1 MFLNTGIGCIFVKNL
16 QIMIVSFTIKNFRS
30 FKEETVFSL
39 EASGSKGKSDNVAE
53 VETKNGKKFR
63 LLKTAVIYGANA
75 SGKSNVI
82 RAYWSFRQLIAA
94 SFRYDVN
101 DELIL
106 AEPFELS
113 PETESEP
120 TEFTLNFIAWDKQQ
134 YIYSIAISKI
144 EGIIE
149 ETLKYYPENT
159 QKLIYRRRGRKILSK
174 NPDFFKGKNDV
185 ESINPKR
192 LFLSELGNS
201 GDLFWEELRNYFIV
215 GSSVLNSSAPGTVL
229 RMTET
234 AKRIF
239 ESNDAAAIAIKNKVI
254 KLVQLSDLGIKGLEL
269 VEEEQVVRP
278 DHNTLNEQD
287 ETYSGIRKQK
297 RFKTYHDV
305 YDNNYVIGKKQFD
318 LIKQGS
324 TGTFALVG
332 LSTEILLSLS
342 LPHGRP
348 IWIDEI
354 DNSLHPYLC
363 KFLISLFN
371 HPNSNPYNAQLIFAT
386 HETTLLDRNNFRKDQ
401 IWITSKDKF
410 GCTKLYSV
418 YDLDVEGLRDDVPFD
433 KWYMSGKF
441 GGLPKIKELDFIF
454 DRQEMNTNG

>member
-1 MFLNTGIGCIFVKNL
+1 M
-16 QIMIVSFTIKNFRS
+16 
-30 FKEETVFSL
+30 
-39 EASGSKGKSDNVAE
+39 
-53 VETKNGKKFR
+53 
-63 LLKTAVIYGANA
+63 
-75 SGKSNVI
+75 
-82 RAYWSFRQLIAA
+82 
-94 SFRYDVN
+94 
-101 DELIL
+101 L

-134 YIYSIAISKI
+134 YIYSIAFSRM

-149 ETLKYYPENT
+149 ETLKYYPGKT

-174 NPDFFKGKNDV
+174 NPDFFKSKNDV

-192 LFLSELGNS
+192 LFLSELGIE
-201 GDLFWEELRNYFIV
+201 LIEEDQ
-215 GSSVLNSSAPGTVL
+215 VL
-229 RMTET
+229 
-234 AKRIF
+234 K
-239 ESNDAAAIAIKNKVI
+239 
-254 KLVQLSDLGIKGLEL
+254 SDN
-269 VEEEQVVRP
+269 
-278 DHNTLNEQD
+278 NTLNEHD

-305 YDNNYVIGKKQFD
+305 YEHNNIIGKKQFD

-363 KFLISLFN
+363 RFLISLFN
-371 HPNSNPYNAQLIFAT
+371 HPKSNPHHAQLIFAT

-454 DRQEMNTNG
+454 DRQEINTNG

>member
-1 MFLNTGIGCIFVKNL
+1 
-16 QIMIVSFTIKNFRS
+16 MIVNFTIKNFRS

-39 EASGSKGKSDNVAE
+39 EASGAKGKSDNVAE
-53 VETKNGKKFR
+53 IETKHGKKFR

-101 DELIL
+101 DEIIL

-134 YIYSIAISKI
+134 YIYSIAFSRM

-149 ETLKYYPENT
+149 ETLKYYPGKT

-174 NPDFFKGKNDV
+174 NPDFFKSKNVV

-201 GDLFWEELRNYFIV
+201 GDVFWEELRNYFVV
-215 GSSVLNSSAPGTVL
+215 GSAVVNSSASTIL
-229 RMTET
+229 RMTEN

-239 ESNDAAAIAIKNKVI
+239 ESNEASAIAIKNKVI
-254 KLVQLSDLGIKGLEL
+254 KLVQLSDLGIKGIEL
-269 VEEEQVVRP
+269 IEEDQVLKP
-278 DHNTLNEQD
+278 DNNTLNEHD

-305 YDNNYVIGKKQFD
+305 YEHNNIIGKKQFD

-363 KFLISLFN
+363 RFLISLFN
-371 HPNSNPYNAQLIFAT
+371 HPKSNPFHAQLIFAT

-454 DRQEMNTNG
+454 DRQEINTNG

>member
-1 MFLNTGIGCIFVKNL
+1 VYFCKKYSKMV
-16 QIMIVSFTIKNFRS
+16 VDFTIKNFRS
-30 FKEETVFSL
+30 FKEETILSM

-53 VETKNGKKFR
+53 IVTKNGKKFR

-82 RAYWSFRQLIAA
+82 RAYWSFRQLIST

-101 DELIL
+101 DEIIL

-113 PETESEP
+113 PETEDEA

-134 YIYSIAISKI
+134 YIYSISISKR
-144 EGIIE
+144 EGILE
-149 ETLKYYPENT
+149 ETLKYYPAKI
-159 QKLIYRRRGRKILSK
+159 QKLIFRRRGRKILTK
-174 NPDFFKGKNDV
+174 NPIFFQGKNDV

-201 GDLFWEELRNYFIV
+201 GDEFWEELRNYFIV
-215 GSSVLNSSAPGTVL
+215 GSIVINSSATGMAL
-229 RMTET
+229 RMSEN

-239 ESNDAAAIAIKNKVI
+239 ESTEANAVAIKNKVI
-254 KLVQLSDLGIKGLEL
+254 NLIQLSDLGIKGLEL
-269 VEEEQVVRP
+269 VEEEQIVKP
-278 DHNTLNEQD
+278 DNMALNEQD

-305 YDNNYVIGKKQFD
+305 YDNNNIIGKKQFD
-318 LIKQGS
+318 LMRQGS

-363 KFLISLFN
+363 RFLISLFT
-371 HPNSNPYNAQLIFAT
+371 HPKSNPYNAQLIFAT

-410 GCTKLYSV
+410 GCSKLYSV
-418 YDLDVEGLRDDVPFD
+418 YDLEVDGLRDDVPFD

-454 DRQEMNTNG
+454 DRQKINTNG

>member
-1 MFLNTGIGCIFVKNL
+1 MIISFSLKNY
-16 QIMIVSFTIKNFRS
+16 RS
-30 FKEETVFSL
+30 FKEETILSL

-53 VETKNGKKFR
+53 VTTKNGKNFR

-82 RAYWSFRQLIAA
+82 RAFWTFRQLISA

-101 DELIL
+101 DEISL
-106 AEPFELS
+106 AEPFELAS
-113 PETESEP
+113 ETAKEP
-120 TEFTLNFIAWDKQQ
+120 TEFTLNFIGWDRQQ
-134 YIYSIAISKI
+134 YIYFISISRS

-149 ETLKYYPENT
+149 ETLKYYPETT
-159 QKLIYRRRGRKILSK
+159 QKLIYRRNGRKIISK
-174 NPDFFKGKNDV
+174 SPDFFKGKTDT

-192 LFLSELGNS
+192 LYLSELGNS
-201 GDLFWEELRNYFIV
+201 GDEYWEELRNYFVIGNSV
-215 GSSVLNSSAPGTVL
+215 VNSSVTGMVRL
-229 RMTET
+229 MTEN

-239 ESNDAAAIAIKNKVI
+239 ESTDPAMSAIKNKVI
-254 KLVQLSDLGIKGLEL
+254 KLVQLSDLGIKDLG
-269 VEEEQVVRP
+269 VIEEDEILKSG
-278 DHNTLNEQD
+278 NSALNEQD
-287 ETYSGIRKQK
+287 ESYSGTRKQK

-305 YDNNYVIGKKQFD
+305 YSNESIAGKKEFD

-332 LSTEILLSLS
+332 LSTEILLSLGRKE
-342 LPHGRP
+342 GRP
-348 IWIDEI
+348 TWIDEI

-363 KFLISLFN
+363 RFLISLFN
-371 HPNSNPYNAQLIFAT
+371 HPKSNPYNSQLIFAT

-401 IWITSKDKF
+401 IWITTKDKY
-410 GCTKLYSV
+410 GGTKLYSV
-418 YDLDVEGLRDDVPFD
+418 HDLDVEGLRDDIPFD

-454 DRQEMNTNG
+454 DRPENTTNG

>member
-1 MFLNTGIGCIFVKNL
+1 
-16 QIMIVSFTIKNFRS
+16 MIVNFTIKNFRS
-30 FKEETVFSL
+30 FKEETVLSM
-39 EASGSKGKSDNVAE
+39 EASGAKGKSDNVAE
-53 VETKNGKKFR
+53 METKSGKKFR

-101 DELIL
+101 DEIIL

-113 PETESEP
+113 PETVNEP
-120 TEFTLNFIAWDKQQ
+120 TVFTLNFIAWDKQQ
-134 YIYSIAISKI
+134 YIYSIAISKT

-149 ETLKYYPENT
+149 ETLKYYPEKT

-174 NPDFFKGKNDV
+174 NPDFFNGKNDV

-201 GDLFWEELRNYFIV
+201 GDVFWEELRNYFIV
-215 GSSVLNSSAPGTVL
+215 GSTVLNSSPNGMAN
-229 RMTET
+229 RMTEN

-239 ESNDAAAIAIKNKVI
+239 ESNEASAIDIRNKVI

-269 VEEEQVVRP
+269 VEEEQLLKL
-278 DHNTLNEQD
+278 DHHTLNEQE
-287 ETYSGIRKQK
+287 ETYSSIRKQK
-297 RFKTYHDV
+297 QFKTYHDV
-305 YDNNYVIGKKQFD
+305 YDNNNVTGKKQFD
-318 LIKQGS
+318 LLKQGS
-324 TGTFALVG
+324 ARTIALIG
-332 LSTEILLSLS
+332 LSIEMLLSLS
-342 LPHGRP
+342 QPNGRP

-363 KFLISLFN
+363 RFLISLFN
-371 HPNSNPYNAQLIFAT
+371 HPKSNPFNSQLIFAT

-410 GCTKLYSV
+410 GCTTLYSV

-441 GGLPKIKELDFIF
+441 GGLPKIKEIDFIF
-454 DRQEMNTNG
+454 DRTDINTNV

>member
-1 MFLNTGIGCIFVKNL
+1 
-16 QIMIVSFTIKNFRS
+16 MIVSFTIKNFRS

-39 EASGSKGKSDNVAE
+39 EASGSKGKLDNIAE
-53 VETKNGKKFR
+53 IKTKNGKKFR

-101 DELIL
+101 DEIIL

-134 YIYSIAISKI
+134 YIYFIAISKI

-149 ETLKYYPENT
+149 ETLKYYPEKT

-201 GDLFWEELRNYFIV
+201 GDVFWEELRNYFIV
-215 GSSVLNSSAPGTVL
+215 GSSVLNSSATGTVL
-229 RMTET
+229 RMTEN

-239 ESNDAAAIAIKNKVI
+239 ESNEAGAIAIKNKVI

-269 VEEEQVVRP
+269 VEEEQVLKP
-278 DHNTLNEQD
+278 DNNALNEQD

-305 YDNNYVIGKKQFD
+305 YNNNNIIGKKQFD

-363 KFLISLFN
+363 RFLISLFN
-371 HPNSNPYNAQLIFAT
+371 HPKSNPYNAQLIFAT

-418 YDLDVEGLRDDVPFD
+418 YDLDVEGLRDDIPFD

-454 DRQEMNTNG
+454 DRQEINTNG

>member
-1 MFLNTGIGCIFVKNL
+1 
-16 QIMIVSFTIKNFRS
+16 MIINFTIKNFRS

-39 EASGSKGKSDNVAE
+39 EASGAKGKSDNVAE
-53 VETKNGKKFR
+53 IETKHGKKFR

-101 DELIL
+101 DEIIL

-134 YIYSIAISKI
+134 YIYSIAFSKM

-149 ETLKYYPENT
+149 ETLKYYPGKT

-174 NPDFFKGKNDV
+174 NPDFFKSKNDV

-201 GDLFWEELRNYFIV
+201 GDVFWEELRNYFVV
-215 GSSVLNSSAPGTVL
+215 GSSVVNGSASTIL
-229 RMTET
+229 RMTEN

-239 ESNDAAAIAIKNKVI
+239 ESNEASAIAIKNKVI
-254 KLVQLSDLGIKGLEL
+254 KLVQLSDLGIKGIEL
-269 VEEEQVVRP
+269 IEEDQVLKP
-278 DHNTLNEQD
+278 DNNTLNEHD

-305 YDNNYVIGKKQFD
+305 YEHNNIIGKKQFD

-342 LPHGRP
+342 MPHGRP

-363 KFLISLFN
+363 RFLISLFN
-371 HPNSNPYNAQLIFAT
+371 HPKSNPYHTQLIFAT

-454 DRQEMNTNG
+454 DRQEINTNG

>member
-1 MFLNTGIGCIFVKNL
+1 
-16 QIMIVSFTIKNFRS
+16 MIVNFTIKNFRS
-30 FKEETVFSL
+30 FKEETLFSL

-53 VETKNGKKFR
+53 IETKNGKKFR

-101 DELIL
+101 DEIIL

-113 PETESEP
+113 PETENEP
-120 TEFTLNFIAWDKQQ
+120 TVFTLNFIAWDKQQ
-134 YIYSIAISKI
+134 YIYSISISKT
-144 EGIIE
+144 EGILE
-149 ETLKYYPENT
+149 ETLKYYPKKT

-201 GDLFWEELRNYFIV
+201 GDVFWEELRNYFIV
-215 GSSVLNSSAPGTVL
+215 GSSVLNSSATGTIL
-229 RMTET
+229 RMTEN

-239 ESNDAAAIAIKNKVI
+239 ESNEADAITIKNKVI

-269 VEEEQVVRP
+269 VEEEQIVKP
-278 DHNTLNEQD
+278 DNTALNEQD

-297 RFKTYHDV
+297 RFKTSHDV
-305 YDNNYVIGKKQFD
+305 YENNNIIGKKQFD

-332 LSTEILLSLS
+332 LSTEILLSLN

-363 KFLISLFN
+363 RFLISLFN
-371 HPNSNPYNAQLIFAT
+371 HPKSNPYNAQLIFAT

-418 YDLDVEGLRDDVPFD
+418 YDLDVEGLRDDIPFD

-454 DRQEMNTNG
+454 DRQEINTNG

>member
-1 MFLNTGIGCIFVKNL
+1 MVIDFK
-16 QIMIVSFTIKNFRS
+16 IKNFRS
-30 FKEETVFSL
+30 IKEETVLSL
-39 EASGSKGKSDNVAE
+39 EASGSKGKSDNVFE
-53 VETKNGKKFR
+53 METLNGKKFR

-75 SGKSNVI
+75 SGKSNII
-82 RAYWSFRQLIAA
+82 RAYWVLRQLIAT

-101 DELIL
+101 DEIIF

-120 TEFTLNFIAWDKQQ
+120 TELTLNFIAWDKRQ
-134 YIYSIAISKI
+134 YIYSMSISKT

-149 ETLKYYPENT
+149 ETLKYYPEKT

-174 NPDFFKGKNDV
+174 NAVFFKGISAT

-215 GSSVLNSSAPGTVL
+215 GSSVLNSSATGMVH
-229 RMTET
+229 RMTEN

-239 ESNDAAAIAIKNKVI
+239 ESNDSGAIAIKNKVI

-269 VEEEQVVRP
+269 VEEEQVLKP
-278 DHNTLNEQD
+278 DNQSVNEHD
-287 ETYSGIRKQK
+287 EIYSGIRRQN
-297 RFKTYHDV
+297 RFKTSHDV
-305 YDNNYVIGKKQFD
+305 YDNKNLIGKKQFD
-318 LIKQGS
+318 LLKQGS
-324 TGTFALVG
+324 TGTFALIG

-363 KFLISLFN
+363 RFIISLFI
-371 HPNSNPYNAQLIFAT
+371 HPMANPYNAQLIFAT

-441 GGLPKIKELDFIF
+441 GGLPKIKDLDFIF
-454 DRQEMNTNG
+454 DRQEINTNE

>member
-1 MFLNTGIGCIFVKNL
+1 
-16 QIMIVSFTIKNFRS
+16 MIINFTIKNFRS

-53 VETKNGKKFR
+53 IETKNGKKFR

-101 DELIL
+101 DEIL
-106 AEPFELS
+106 FAEPFELS
-113 PETESEP
+113 PETESKP

-134 YIYSIAISKI
+134 YIYFISISKT
-144 EGIIE
+144 EGVIE
-149 ETLKYYPENT
+149 ETLKYYPEKT

-174 NPDFFKGKNDV
+174 NSDFFKGKNDV

-201 GDLFWEELRNYFIV
+201 GDEFWEELRNYFIV
-215 GSSVLNSSAPGTVL
+215 GSSVLNSSANGMMH
-229 RMTET
+229 RMTENS
-234 AKRIF
+234 KRIF
-239 ESNDAAAIAIKNKVI
+239 ESNEAGAIAIKNKVM

-269 VEEEQVVRP
+269 VEEEQVVKP
-278 DHNTLNEQD
+278 DNNALNEPD

-305 YDNNYVIGKKQFD
+305 YDNNNVIGKKQFD

-363 KFLISLFN
+363 RFLISLFN
-371 HPNSNPYNAQLIFAT
+371 HPISNPNNAQLIFAT

-418 YDLDVEGLRDDVPFD
+418 YDLDVEGLRDDIPFD

-454 DRQEMNTNG
+454 DRTENNLNG

>member
-1 MFLNTGIGCIFVKNL
+1 
-16 QIMIVSFTIKNFRS
+16 MIVNFTIKNFRS

-101 DELIL
+101 DEIVL

-113 PETESEP
+113 YETESEP

-149 ETLKYYPENT
+149 ETLKYYPEKT

-201 GDLFWEELRNYFIV
+201 GDVFWEELRNYFIV
-215 GSSVLNSSAPGTVL
+215 GSSVLNSSANGMVH
-229 RMTET
+229 RMTEN

-239 ESNDAAAIAIKNKVI
+239 ESNEAGAIAIKNKVI

-269 VEEEQVVRP
+269 VEEEQVVKP
-278 DHNTLNEQD
+278 DTNALNEQD
-287 ETYSGIRKQK
+287 ESYSGIRKQK

-305 YDNNYVIGKKQFD
+305 YDKNNVIGKKQFD

-363 KFLISLFN
+363 RFLISLFN
-371 HPNSNPYNAQLIFAT
+371 HPKSNPYNAQLIFAT

-410 GCTKLYSV
+410 GSTKLYSV

-454 DRQEMNTNG
+454 DRQENGKNG

>member
-1 MFLNTGIGCIFVKNL
+1 LHINHKK
-16 QIMIVSFTIKNFRS
+16 MIINFTIKNFRS

-39 EASGSKGKSDNVAE
+39 EASGSKGKSDNVAKI
-53 VETKNGKKFR
+53 ETKNGKKFR

-101 DELIL
+101 DEIL
-106 AEPFELS
+106 FAEPFELS
-113 PETESEP
+113 PETESKP

-134 YIYSIAISKI
+134 YIYFISISKT
-144 EGIIE
+144 EGVIE
-149 ETLKYYPENT
+149 ETLKYYPEKT

-174 NPDFFKGKNDV
+174 NSDFFKGKNDV

-201 GDLFWEELRNYFIV
+201 GDEFWEELRNYFIV
-215 GSSVLNSSAPGTVL
+215 GSTVLNSSTNGMMH
-229 RMTET
+229 RMTENS
-234 AKRIF
+234 KRIF
-239 ESNDAAAIAIKNKVI
+239 ESNEAGAIAIKNKVM

-269 VEEEQVVRP
+269 VEEEQVVKP
-278 DHNTLNEQD
+278 DNNALNEPD

-305 YDNNYVIGKKQFD
+305 YDNNNVIGKKQFD

-363 KFLISLFN
+363 RFLISLFN
-371 HPNSNPYNAQLIFAT
+371 HPKSNPNNAQLIFAT

-418 YDLDVEGLRDDVPFD
+418 YDLDVEGLRDDIPFD

-454 DRQEMNTNG
+454 DRTENNLNG

>member
-1 MFLNTGIGCIFVKNL
+1 MVINFI
-16 QIMIVSFTIKNFRS
+16 IKNFRS
-30 FKEETVFSL
+30 LKEETLFSM

-53 VETKNGKKFR
+53 METKNGKKFR

-75 SGKSNVI
+75 SGKSNII
-82 RAYWSFRQLIAA
+82 RAYWTFRKLIAT

-101 DELIL
+101 DEIMIV
-106 AEPFELS
+106 EPFELS
-113 PETESEP
+113 PETESQP

-134 YIYSIAISKI
+134 YLYSIAVSKT

-149 ETLKYYPENT
+149 ETLKYYPGKT
-159 QKLIYRRRGRKILSK
+159 QKLIYRRRGRKIISK
-174 NPDFFKGKNDV
+174 NPDFFKNQNDR
-185 ESINPKR
+185 ENINPKR

-215 GSSVLNSSAPGTVL
+215 GSIVLNSSANGMMP
-229 RMTET
+229 RMTEN

-239 ESNDAAAIAIKNKVI
+239 ESNDPGAIAIKNKVI
-254 KLVQLSDLGIKGLEL
+254 KLVQLSDLGIKDLEL
-269 VEEEQVVRP
+269 IEEEQIVKP
-278 DHNTLNEQD
+278 DNHVLND
-287 ETYSGIRKQK
+287 EDVTYSGTRKQK

-305 YDNNYVIGKKQFD
+305 YSNNNVSGKKQFD
-318 LIKQGS
+318 LIQQGS
-324 TGTFALVG
+324 AGTYALVG

-342 LPHGRP
+342 LPKGRP
-348 IWIDEI
+348 IWVDEI
-354 DNSLHPYLC
+354 DNSLHPGLC
-363 KFLISLFN
+363 RFLISLFN
-371 HPNSNPYNAQLIFAT
+371 HPKTNPYNTQLIFAT

-418 YDLDVEGLRDDVPFD
+418 YDLDMEGLRDDVPFD
-433 KWYMSGKF
+433 KWYLSGKF

-454 DRQEMNTNG
+454 DRIENNGNG

>member
-1 MFLNTGIGCIFVKNL
+1 MKNL
-16 QIMIVSFTIKNFRS
+16 QQMIVDFTIKNFRS
-30 FKEETVFSL
+30 FKEETVLSL
-39 EASGSKGKSDNVAE
+39 EASGSKGKSDNIAE
-53 VETKNGKKFR
+53 IETKNGKKFR

-82 RAYWSFRQLIAA
+82 RAYWSFRQLIAT
-94 SFRYDVN
+94 SFRFDVN
-101 DELIL
+101 DELVL

-113 PETESEP
+113 PETENEP
-120 TEFTLNFIAWDKQQ
+120 TKFTLNFIAWDKQQ

-149 ETLKYYPENT
+149 ETLKFYPEKT
-159 QKLIYRRRGRKILSK
+159 QKLIYRRRGRKVLSK
-174 NPDFFKGKNDV
+174 NPDFFKGKNEV

-192 LFLSELGNS
+192 LFLSELGNN
-201 GDLFWEELRNYFIV
+201 GDLFWEELRNYFVV
-215 GSSVLNSSAPGTVL
+215 GSSVLNSTSYTMVY
-229 RMTET
+229 RTSEN

-239 ESNDAAAIAIKNKVI
+239 ESNDADAIAIKNKVI

-269 VEEEQVVRP
+269 VEEEQAIKS
-278 DHNTLNEQD
+278 DINTLNEQD

-297 RFKTYHDV
+297 RFKTYHNV
-305 YDNNYVIGKKQFD
+305 YDNKNLIGKKQFD

-324 TGTFALVG
+324 SGTFALVG
-332 LSTEILLSLS
+332 LSTEILISLS
-342 LPHGRP
+342 LPQGRP

-363 KFLISLFN
+363 RFLISLFN
-371 HPNSNPYNAQLIFAT
+371 HPKSNPNNAQLIFAT

-410 GCTKLYSV
+410 GSTKLYSV
-418 YDLDVEGLRDDVPFD
+418 YDLDVEGLRDDIPFD

-454 DRQEMNTNG
+454 DRQEINTNG

>member
-1 MFLNTGIGCIFVKNL
+1 M
-16 QIMIVSFTIKNFRS
+16 
-30 FKEETVFSL
+30 

-53 VETKNGKKFR
+53 IETKNGKKFR

-82 RAYWSFRQLIAA
+82 RAYWSFRQLIAT
-94 SFRYDVN
+94 SFRNDVN

-144 EGIIE
+144 QGIIE
-149 ETLKYYPENT
+149 ETLKYYPEKT
-159 QKLIYRRRGRKILSK
+159 QKLIYRRRGRKILTK
-174 NPDFFKGKNDV
+174 NQDFFKSKNGV

-201 GDLFWEELRNYFIV
+201 GDVFWEELRNYFIV
-215 GSSVLNSSAPGTVL
+215 GSSVLNSSANGMVH
-229 RMTET
+229 RMTEN

-239 ESNDAAAIAIKNKVI
+239 ESNEAGAIAIKNKVI

-269 VEEEQVVRP
+269 VEEEQVVKP
-278 DHNTLNEQD
+278 DTNSLNEQD

-305 YDNNYVIGKKQFD
+305 YDNKNVIGKKQFD

-363 KFLISLFN
+363 RFLISLFN
-371 HPNSNPYNAQLIFAT
+371 HPKSNPFNAQLIFAT

-410 GCTKLYSV
+410 GSTKLYSV
-418 YDLDVEGLRDDVPFD
+418 YDLDVEGIRDDVPFD

-454 DRQEMNTNG
+454 DRQEINTNG

>member
-1 MFLNTGIGCIFVKNL
+1 
-16 QIMIVSFTIKNFRS
+16 MIVDFTIKNFRS
-30 FKEETVFSL
+30 FKEKAVFSL

-53 VETKNGKKFR
+53 IETKNGKKFR

-75 SGKSNVI
+75 SGKSNII
-82 RAYWSFRQLIAA
+82 RAYWSFRQLITS

-101 DELIL
+101 DEITL

-113 PETESEP
+113 SETESQP
-120 TEFTLNFIAWDKQQ
+120 TEFTLNFIAWDKRQ
-134 YIYSIAISKI
+134 YIYHIAISRI
-144 EGIIE
+144 EGIVE
-149 ETLKYYPENT
+149 ETLKYYPENV
-159 QKLIYRRRGRKILSK
+159 QKLIYRRRGRKILST
-174 NPDFFKGKNDV
+174 NPDFFKDKNA
-185 ESINPKR
+185 EEKINPKR

-201 GDLFWEELRNYFIV
+201 GDLFWEELRNYFVV
-215 GSSVLNSSAPGTVL
+215 GSNVLNSSATGMVL
-229 RMTET
+229 RMAEN

-239 ESNDAAAIAIKNKVI
+239 ESNDPNAIAIKNKVI
-254 KLVQLSDLGIKGLEL
+254 KLVQVSDLGIKGLNL
-269 VEEEQVVRP
+269 IEEEQVVKS
-278 DHNTLNEQD
+278 DSNLLNDSD

-297 RFKTYHDV
+297 RFKTYHNV
-305 YDNNYVIGKKQFD
+305 YNDKNIVGEKQFD

-332 LSTEILLSLS
+332 ISTEILLSLG

-363 KFLISLFN
+363 RFLISLFN
-371 HPNSNPYNAQLIFAT
+371 HPKSNPYNSQLIFAT
-386 HETTLLDRNNFRKDQ
+386 HETTLLDKNNFRKDQ
-401 IWITSKDKF
+401 IWITSKDKY
-410 GCTKLYSV
+410 GITKLYSV
-418 YDLDVEGLRDDVPFD
+418 HDLDIDGLRDEIPFD

-454 DRQEMNTNG
+454 DRFEDSTHE

>member
-1 MFLNTGIGCIFVKNL
+1 
-16 QIMIVSFTIKNFRS
+16 MIINFTVKNFRS
-30 FKEETVFSL
+30 FKEETIFSL
-39 EASGSKGKSDNVAE
+39 EASGSKGKSDNIAE
-53 VETKNGKKFR
+53 IETKNGKKFR

-75 SGKSNVI
+75 SGKSNII
-82 RAYWSFRQLIAA
+82 RAYWSFRQIIAA

-101 DELIL
+101 DEIVF

-113 PETESEP
+113 QETENKP
-120 TEFTLNFIAWDKQQ
+120 TEFTLNFISWDKKQ
-134 YIYSIAISKI
+134 YIYFVSISKT

-174 NPDFFKGKNDV
+174 NTAFFKGKTNI

-201 GDLFWEELRNYFIV
+201 GDVFWEGLRNYFII
-215 GSSVLNSSAPGTVL
+215 GTSVLNSSANGMVYRL
-229 RMTET
+229 TEN

-239 ESNDAAAIAIKNKVI
+239 ESNEPGVIAIKNKVI

-269 VEEEQVVRP
+269 IEEEQIQKP
-278 DHNTLNEQD
+278 ENNILNDQE
-287 ETYSGIRKQK
+287 ETYSGTRKQK

-305 YDNNYVIGKKQFD
+305 YNNNKIIGKKQFD

-324 TGTFALVG
+324 AGTLALVG
-332 LSTEILLSLS
+332 ISTEILLSLS
-342 LPHGRP
+342 FIHGRP

-363 KFLISLFN
+363 RFLISLFN
-371 HPNSNPYNAQLIFAT
+371 HPKSNPNHSQLIFAT

-410 GCTKLYSV
+410 GRTKLYSV

-441 GGLPKIKELDFIF
+441 GGLPKIKEFDFIF
-454 DRQEMNTNG
+454 DRTGRETNA

>member
-1 MFLNTGIGCIFVKNL
+1 
-16 QIMIVSFTIKNFRS
+16 MIVEFTIKNYRS
-30 FKEETVFSL
+30 FKEKTLFSM
-39 EASGSKGKSDNVAE
+39 EASGSKVKSDNVAE
-53 VETKNGKKFR
+53 IETKNGKKFR

-82 RAYWSFRQLIAA
+82 RAYWSFRQLIAV

-113 PETESEP
+113 PETSSEP
-120 TEFTLNFIAWDKQQ
+120 TEFTLKFIAWDKQE
-134 YIYSIAISKI
+134 YIYSIAISKN

-149 ETLKYYPENT
+149 EILKYYPENT
-159 QKLIYRRRGRKILSK
+159 PKLIFRRKGRKVSSK
-174 NPDFFKGKNDV
+174 NPVFFKGKNDV

-215 GSSVLNSSAPGTVL
+215 GSSVLNSSATGMIQ
-229 RMTET
+229 RMTEN

-239 ESNDAAAIAIKNKVI
+239 ESNETGAINIKNKVI

-269 VEEEQVVRP
+269 VEEEQVVKP
-278 DHNTLNEQD
+278 DINVMNEQD
-287 ETYSGIRKQK
+287 ESYSSVRKQK

-305 YDNNYVIGKKQFD
+305 YSNKNVIGQKQFD

-332 LSTEILLSLS
+332 LSTEILISLS

-354 DNSLHPYLC
+354 DNSLHPYLSR
-363 KFLISLFN
+363 FLISLFN
-371 HPNSNPYNAQLIFAT
+371 HPKSNPNNSQLIFAT
-386 HETTLLDRNNFRKDQ
+386 HETTLLDRDNFRKDQ
-401 IWITSKDKF
+401 IWLTSKDKF
-410 GCTKLYSV
+410 GSSKLYSV
-418 YDLDVEGLRDDVPFD
+418 YDLDVEGLRDDIPFD

-454 DRQEMNTNG
+454 DRQETVNNG

>member
-1 MFLNTGIGCIFVKNL
+1 
-16 QIMIVSFTIKNFRS
+16 MIVNFTIKNFRS
-30 FKEETVFSL
+30 FKEETIFSL

-53 VETKNGKKFR
+53 IETRNGKKFR

-75 SGKSNVI
+75 SGKSNII

-101 DELIL
+101 DEIIL

-134 YIYSIAISKI
+134 YIYSFSISRL

-149 ETLKYYPENT
+149 ETLKYYPEKI
-159 QKLIYRRRGRKILSK
+159 QKIIYRRRGRKISSK
-174 NPDFFKGKNDV
+174 NPDFFKGKNEV

-201 GDLFWEELRNYFIV
+201 GDIFWEELRNYFTI
-215 GSSVLNSSAPGTVL
+215 GSSVLNSSANGTVH
-229 RMTET
+229 RMTEN

-239 ESNDAAAIAIKNKVI
+239 ESNEAGAIAIKNKVI
-254 KLVQLSDLGIKGLEL
+254 KLIQLSDLGIKGLEL
-269 VEEEQVVRP
+269 VEEEQVVRT
-278 DHNTLNEQD
+278 DTNSLLEQD
-287 ETYSGIRKQK
+287 ETYSGISKQK

-305 YDNNYVIGKKQFD
+305 YDNNKVIGKKQFD

-324 TGTFALVG
+324 TGSLALVG
-332 LSTEILLSLS
+332 LSTEIILSLS
-342 LPHGRP
+342 LSHGRP
-348 IWIDEI
+348 IWIDEL

-363 KFLISLFN
+363 KFLLSLFN
-371 HPNSNPYNAQLIFAT
+371 HPKSNPYKTQLIFAT
-386 HETTLLDRNNFRKDQ
+386 HDTTLLERNNFRKDQ

-410 GCTKLYSV
+410 GITKLYSV

-454 DRQEMNTNG
+454 DRQEINSNG

>member
-1 MFLNTGIGCIFVKNL
+1 MLLLLHKYRKMVID
-16 QIMIVSFTIKNFRS
+16 FTLKNFRS
-30 FKEETVFSL
+30 FKEETVFSM

-53 VETKNGKKFR
+53 IETKNGKKFR

-101 DELIL
+101 DDITI
-106 AEPFELS
+106 AESFELS
-113 PETESEP
+113 PETEGKPS
-120 TEFTLNFIAWDKQQ
+120 EFTLNFIAWDKQQ
-134 YIYSIAISKI
+134 YIYHISVSKH

-149 ETLKYYPENT
+149 ETLKYYPEKT

-174 NPDFFKGKNDV
+174 NPDFFKSKNDLDN
-185 ESINPKR
+185 INPKR

-201 GDLFWEELRNYFIV
+201 GDVFWEELRNYFTI
-215 GSSVLNSSAPGTVL
+215 GSSVLNSSANGMAV
-229 RMTET
+229 RMTEN

-239 ESNDAAAIAIKNKVI
+239 ESSEASIIAIKNKVI

-269 VEEEQVVRP
+269 VEEEQVIKT
-278 DHNTLNEQD
+278 DSNALNEQD
-287 ETYSGIRKQK
+287 ITYSDIRKQK

-305 YDNNYVIGKKQFD
+305 YDNSTVIGKKQFD

-324 TGTFALVG
+324 TGTLALVG
-332 LSTEILLSLS
+332 LSSEILLSLS

-363 KFLISLFN
+363 RFLISLFN
-371 HPNSNPYNAQLIFAT
+371 HPKSNPYNSQLIFAT

-401 IWITSKDKF
+401 IWITSKDKL
-410 GCTKLYSV
+410 GSTKLYSV
-418 YDLDVEGLRDDVPFD
+418 FDLDVEGLRDDVPFD

-454 DRQEMNTNG
+454 DRQEITTNG

>member
-1 MFLNTGIGCIFVKNL
+1 
-16 QIMIVSFTIKNFRS
+16 MIINFTIKNFRS
-30 FKEETVFSL
+30 IKEDTVFSL
-39 EASGSKGKSDNVAE
+39 EATGSKGKSDNVAE
-53 VETKNGKKFR
+53 ILTKNGKKFR

-101 DELIL
+101 DEIIL

-149 ETLKYYPENT
+149 ETLKYYPEKT

-201 GDLFWEELRNYFIV
+201 GDVFWEELRNYFIA
-215 GSSVLNSSAPGTVL
+215 GSSALNSSANGMVR
-229 RMTET
+229 RMTEN

-239 ESNDAAAIAIKNKVI
+239 ESNEAGAIAIKNKVI

-269 VEEEQVVRP
+269 VEEEQVVKL
-278 DHNTLNEQD
+278 DNNALNEQD

-297 RFKTYHDV
+297 RFKTFHDV
-305 YDNNYVIGKKQFD
+305 YDNNNIIGKKQFD
-318 LIKQGS
+318 LIMQES

-342 LPHGRP
+342 QPHGRP

-363 KFLISLFN
+363 RFLISLFN
-371 HPNSNPYNAQLIFAT
+371 HPKSNPYNSQLIFAT

-441 GGLPKIKELDFIF
+441 GGLPKIKELNFIF
-454 DRQEMNTNG
+454 DRQEINTNG